1 MTEGLVDKTC
11 IRCEDKAGYTL
22 QVYEGEPL
30 KEAIAEEDCY
40 LCLPCRIALHLW
52 LEKGIASRS

>member
-1 MTEGLVDKTC
+1 MSEDKTC
-11 IRCEDKAGYTL
+11 IRCGGKALYTL

-30 KEAIAEEDCY
+30 REAIAEEDCE

-52 LEKGIASRS
+52 LMPSNDIGV